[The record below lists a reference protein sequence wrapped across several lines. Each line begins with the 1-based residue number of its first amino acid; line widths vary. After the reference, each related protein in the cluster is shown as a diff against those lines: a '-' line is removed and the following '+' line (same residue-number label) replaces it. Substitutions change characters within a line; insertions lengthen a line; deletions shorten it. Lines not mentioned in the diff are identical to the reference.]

1 MTEPQT
7 DQQPTTPHAGR
18 SSRLWRWTKRVL
30 VGLAGLVVFV
40 LLAGVVYQ
48 FVATKID
55 EYRYPAPGEMVEVGD
70 YSLHLYCAGEGGGA
84 PTVVLD
90 SGAGGSVLDWQ
101 LVQPEVAGFAR
112 VCTYDRGGAGW
123 SEPGDQPRTSQQFVE
138 ELHTLLGNA
147 GVQEPYVLV
156 GHSLGGTNM
165 QLSASQYPDE
175 VAGMVL
181 VDSALEDLDLLST
194 TESLQGSPGWIKIYA
209 TIGVVRLVNML
220 GPVGYPF
227 SELPSDSV
235 DEALAISTGTRQLY
249 EYADE
254 VSSFRESFEEQL
266 AAPMLLGDKPLIVLT
281 AGPLQLQGMGLSQE
295 QMDQLDEAHT
305 RTQAALTQGSQNSEQ
320 IIAEDSGHHIH
331 FEQSDLVIDA
341 IHQVVDAARN
351 GSSI

>member
-7 DQQPTTPHAGR
+7 DQQPTTPHGR
-18 SSRLWRWTKRVL
+18 SRGLWRWTKRVL

-48 FVATKID
+48 FVATKIAQ
-55 EYRYPAPGEMVEVGD
+55 YRYHARGEMVDVGG
-70 YSLHLYCAGEGGGA
+70 YSLHLYCTGEEGGGA
-84 PTVVLD
+84 PTVVMD
-90 SGAGGSVLDWQ
+90 SGLGGSVLDWQ
-101 LVQPEVAGFAR
+101 LVQPEVAGFTR

-123 SEPGDQPRTSQQFVE
+123 SEPGVQPRTSPQIVE

-156 GHSLGGTNM
+156 GHSFGGTNM
-165 QLSASQYPDE
+165 QLYASQYPDE

-227 SELPSDSV
+227 SELPSASV
-235 DEALAISTGTRQLY
+235 AEAFAISTSTRQLY

-254 VSSFRESFEEQL
+254 LSSLRESFEQQL
-266 AAPMLLGDKPLIVLT
+266 AAPMSLGDKPLIVLT
-281 AGPLQLQGMGLSQE
+281 AGPLQMQGMGLSQE
-295 QMDQLDEAHT
+295 QMDQMDEAHT

-320 IIAEDSGHHIH
+320 IIAEDSGHYIQM
-331 FEQSDLVIDA
+331 EQPDLVIDA
-341 IHQVVDAARN
+341 IRQVVDAARD

>member
-7 DQQPTTPHAGR
+7 DQQPTTPRGR
-18 SSRLWRWTKRVL
+18 SRRLWRWTKRL
-30 VGLAGLVVFV
+30 LIGLAGLVVFL

-55 EYRYPAPGEMVEVGD
+55 EYRYPAPGEMVDMGG
-70 YSLHLYCAGEGGGA
+70 YSLHLYCTGEGGGA
-84 PTVVLD
+84 PTVVMD

-123 SEPGDQPRTSQQFVE
+123 SKPGAQPRTSQQFVE

-147 GVQEPYVLV
+147 GVQGPYVLV

-165 QLSASQYPDE
+165 QPYASQYPDE

-181 VDSALEDLDLLST
+181 VDSALEDLDLLSI
-194 TESLQGSPGWIKIYA
+194 TESLQGSPVWIKIYA
-209 TIGVVRLVNML
+209 TIGVVRLGNML

-235 DEALAISTGTRQLY
+235 DEALAISSSTRQLY
-249 EYADE
+249 EAADE
-254 VSSFRESFEEQL
+254 ASSFRESFQQQL
-266 AAPMLLGDKPLIVLT
+266 AAPISLGDKPLIVLT
-281 AGPLQLQGMGLSQE
+281 AGPLQLEGMGLTQE
-295 QMDQLDEAHT
+295 QMDEMDEAHT
-305 RTQAALTQGSQNSEQ
+305 RSQAALTEGSQNSEQ
-320 IIAEDSGHHIH
+320 IIAEDSGHYIH
-331 FEQSDLVIDA
+331 LEQPDLVIDV
-341 IHQVVDAARN
+341 IRQVVDAARN

>member
-1 MTEPQT
+1 MTQPET
-7 DQQPTTPHAGR
+7 DQQPTTLHGR
-18 SSRLWRWTKRVL
+18 SRGLWRWTKRVL
-30 VGLAGLVVFV
+30 IGLAGLVVFL

-55 EYRYPAPGEMVEVGD
+55 EYRYPAPGEMVEVGG
-70 YSLHLYCAGEGGGA
+70 YSLHLYCTGEEGA
-84 PTVVLD
+84 PTVVMD

-123 SEPGDQPRTSQQFVE
+123 SEPGAQPRTSEQFVE

-147 GVQEPYVLV
+147 AFQKPYVLV

-165 QLSASQYPDE
+165 QLYASQYPDE

-194 TESLQGSPGWIKIYA
+194 TESLQGSPVWIKVLA

-227 SELPSDSV
+227 SELPPDSV
-235 DEALAISTGTRQLY
+235 DEALAINSRTRQLY
-249 EYADE
+249 ESADE
-254 VSSFRESFEEQL
+254 VSSLRESFEEQL
-266 AAPMLLGDKPLIVLT
+266 AAPMSLGDKPLIVLT
-281 AGPLQLQGMGLSQE
+281 AGPLQLEGMGLSQE
-295 QMDQLDEAHT
+295 QIDQMDEAHT

-320 IIAEDSGHHIH
+320 IIAEDSGHYIH
-331 FEQSDLVIDA
+331 LEQPDLVVDA
-341 IHQVVDAARN
+341 IRQVVEAARN
-351 GSSI
+351 GSSVA